1 MKVALVGNPNVGKT
15 SVFNL
20 LTGLNQKVGNYP
32 GVTVDKKWGHYTHQG
47 TDVELLD
54 LPGIYSIYPKSQDEE
69 VVFQVLTQ
77 MDHPDHP
84 DLVLVVMD
92 STNLERNLFLAT
104 QILDLGIPSLLI
116 ANMMDLVDK
125 NTFEINLEKLSEL
138 LGGVPLIPFNAR
150 LRQDLIHLKSAIL
163 RVSLEAASKPNA
175 YESIDLE
182 DWKLG
187 INEEVAFGKARYKR
201 IGQILS
207 FCQPSQPR
215 GSMKYQKW
223 DKIFTHPIWGYLIF
237 LFLLALIFQSIFAWS
252 EVPMNLIDKVF
263 LSMSQ
268 WVQASL
274 PPGPLTN
281 LISQGFI
288 PGLGGVMIFIPQIVL
303 LFGFIFVLEET
314 GYMAR
319 VVFITDRLMR
329 PFGLNGRSIVP
340 LISGVACAIPAVM
353 ATRTI
358 DHWKERIITIIVV
371 PLMSC
376 SARIP
381 VYTLLIALIVPDV
394 SWGIFNL
401 KGFVL
406 MSLYLVGFLAA
417 LLSALL
423 FKRILKT
430 KERSFLVMELPN
442 YKIPRW
448 SNLGLTILE
457 KCKVFVWE
465 AGKVIL
471 AISVVLWVL
480 ASYGPDDQIASAIAK
495 IPVPTESSQQAKY
508 QLKVKSVALEQS
520 YIGKA
525 GKWIEP
531 VIQPL
536 GYNWQIGISL
546 ITSFMAREVFVG
558 AMATIYS
565 VGETFESD
573 QTLLERMSY
582 QSNGQG
588 RPVYTLATGVSLM
601 LFYAFAMQCMST
613 LAVVRRETKSWKWPI
628 IQLVYMT
635 TLAYISALI
644 SFNLLK

>member
-1 MKVALVGNPNVGKT
+1 MKVALVGNPNAGKT

-32 GVTVDKKWGHYTHQG
+32 GVTVDKKWGYFSHQG
-47 TDVELLD
+47 ADVELLD

-69 VVFQVLTQ
+69 VVFQVLSQ

-125 NTFEINLEKLSEL
+125 DTFEINLEKLSEL

-150 LRQDLIHLKSAIL
+150 LTQDLSHLKSAIL
-163 RVSLEAASKPNA
+163 RVSLEAVPKPHAPEFTNV
-175 YESIDLE
+175 E

-187 INEEVAFGKARYKR
+187 THEEVALGEARYKK

-207 FCQPSQPR
+207 FCQSSPR
-215 GSMKYQKW
+215 QRSMKYQKW
-223 DKIFTHPIWGYLIF
+223 DQILTHPLWGYLIF
-237 LFLLALIFQSIFAWS
+237 LFFLALIFQSIFAWS
-252 EVPMNLIDKVF
+252 EVPMNLIDTVF
-263 LSMSQ
+263 LSISQ

-274 PPGPLTN
+274 PTGPLTN

-288 PGLGGVMIFIPQIVL
+288 PGLGGVVIFIPQIAL
-303 LFGFIFVLEET
+303 LFGFIFLLEET

-358 DHWKERIITIIVV
+358 DHWKERIITIAVV

-381 VYTLLIALIVPDV
+381 VYTLLIALVVPDV

-401 KGFVL
+401 KGVVL
-406 MSLYLVGFLAA
+406 MALYLVGFVAA
-417 LLSALL
+417 LLSAFL

-430 KERSFLVMELPN
+430 EEKSFLVMELPN

-480 ASYGPDDQIASAIAK
+480 ASYGPGDQIASAIAK
-495 IPVPTESSQQAKY
+495 IPVPTESSQQEKY

-573 QTLLERMSY
+573 QTLLERMSN
-582 QSNGQG
+582 QKNSQG

-635 TLAYISALI
+635 TLAYISALF

>member
-1 MKVALVGNPNVGKT
+1 MKVALVGNPNAGKT

-32 GVTVDKKWGHYTHQG
+32 GVTVDKKWGHFSHEG

-125 NTFEINLEKLSEL
+125 DTFKINLEKLSEL

-150 LRQDLIHLKSAIL
+150 LRQDLFHLKSVIL
-163 RVSLEAASKPNA
+163 RVSIEAASKLNA
-175 YESIDLE
+175 HEFIDLE

-187 INEEVAFGKARYKR
+187 TNEEVALGEARYKR

-207 FCQPSQPR
+207 FCQASPR
-215 GSMKYQKW
+215 QGSMKQQKW
-223 DKIFTHPIWGYLIF
+223 DQILTHPVWGYLIF

-252 EVPMNLIDKVF
+252 EVPMNLIDTVF

-274 PPGPLTN
+274 PAGPLTN

-288 PGLGGVMIFIPQIVL
+288 PGLGGVMIFIPQIAL
-303 LFGFIFVLEET
+303 LFGFIYVLEET

-358 DHWKERIITIIVV
+358 GHWKERIITIIVV

-381 VYTLLIALIVPDV
+381 VYTLLIALVVPDV

-401 KGFVL
+401 KGVVL
-406 MSLYLVGFLAA
+406 MALYLVGFLAA
-417 LLSALL
+417 LLSALF

-430 KERSFLVMELPN
+430 KEKSFLVMELPN

-480 ASYGPDDQIASAIAK
+480 ASYGPEDQIASAIAK
-495 IPVPTESSQQAKY
+495 IPVPKDSSQQAKY
-508 QLKVKSVALEQS
+508 QMKVKSVALEQS

-531 VIQPL
+531 IIQPL

-573 QTLLERMSY
+573 QTLLERMSN